1 MITQFL
7 HHLGEHAIL
16 ICHRTGNMVLFFG
29 RACRTACT
37 TALKSDTLIQQM
49 HFIGVRS
56 LSIVMLT
63 GLFSGLAL
71 ALQSYIGFSRVGA
84 EDFIGLVVAL
94 GLARELA
101 PVLTGL
107 MATGRAGSAM
117 AAELGSMRITEQI
130 DALTT
135 LRINS
140 MRYLVVPRLL
150 ASTIIVPFLTI
161 FAMICGIIG
170 AYTFCIYVLN
180 LSHDTF
186 FSVIEEGV
194 QLSDIIGGLIKAAF
208 FGCIIAWIACYN
220 GYTTRGGARGVG
232 IATTQTVVTGSILVL
247 AANYLLSALM
257 FQTGIA

>member
-1 MITQFL
+1 
-7 HHLGEHAIL
+7 
-16 ICHRTGNMVLFFG
+16 
-29 RACRTACT
+29 
-37 TALKSDTLIQQM
+37 M

-135 LRINS
+135 LRINPL
-140 MRYLVVPRLL
+140 RYLVVPRLL
-150 ASTIIVPFLTI
+150 ASTIIVPFLTL

-170 AYTFCIYVLN
+170 AYTFCVYVLN

-194 QLSDIIGGLIKAAF
+194 QLADIVGGLVKAAF
-208 FGCIIAWIACYN
+208 FGCIVAWIACFN
-220 GYTTRGGARGVG
+220 GYTTHGGARGVG